1 MTKPYRFVEDVY
13 ADVRELRERLQSQ
26 GDLEGAQVL
35 DDLSR
40 RTIANPVEAVNEVI
54 EALEQIR
61 PESVRV
67 LPPADVEMLDRVID
81 GAKRLYGTPYH

>member
-26 GDLEGAQVL
+26 GDLEGARVL

-40 RTIANPVEAVNEVI
+40 RSIANPVEAVNEVI

>member
-13 ADVRELRERLQSQ
+13 TDVRELRDRLRAG
-26 GDLEGAQVL
+26 GDQEGARVL
-35 DDLSR
+35 DDVSR
-40 RTIANPVEAVNEVI
+40 SSITNPVEAVNEII

-61 PESVRV
+61 PESLRV
-67 LPPADVEMLDRVID
+67 LPPADAEMLDHVLE